1 MDDPAANGQSPPP
14 VDQRSP
20 ADLIKLRFAQVSA
33 LIHDE
38 LKLAERKM
46 ARTGKTAAPGVG
58 ALGGSGVVAA
68 FGSECLI
75 ACAILALSPAVAAWL
90 AALIVGAALVGVAG
104 ATALPGADHLR
115 RATPPLPIQDLAGG
129 KADLEEFTERA
140 RR

>member
-20 ADLIKLRFAQVSA
+20 ADLIKLLFAQVSA

-46 ARTGKTAAPGVG
+46 ARAGTPAAPGVG
-58 ALGGSGVVAA
+58 ALGGSGVAA
-68 FGSECLI
+68 VFGSGCLI
-75 ACAILALSPAVAAWL
+75 ACAITRASPVVAACL
-90 AALIVGAALVGVAG
+90 AALIAGTALVGVAG
-104 ATALPGADHLR
+104 ATALPGADRLR
-115 RATPPLPIQDLAGG
+115 RAASPLPIQALAGG
-129 KADLEEFTERA
+129 RADPEEFAERA